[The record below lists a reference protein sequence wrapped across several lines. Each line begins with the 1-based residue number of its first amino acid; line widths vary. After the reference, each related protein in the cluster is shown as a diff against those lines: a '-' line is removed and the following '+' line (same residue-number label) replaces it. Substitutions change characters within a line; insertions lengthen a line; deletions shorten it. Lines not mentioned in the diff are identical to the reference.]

1 MLEVCVWAWYKRSQT
16 LWHLRREEV
25 WQCWSNSSG
34 ESGHSPRPPPH
45 RRQHC
50 VCVCVCVL
58 HYVYTST
65 WALSYTL
72 HPFRFDQLCLH
83 EPSQR
88 SGYSISQH
96 LLCAEACSGGP
107 CACRRS
113 LRACWSV
120 CATAGNRELRCH
132 RRLCC
137 CCCWS
142 FSPAL
147 GHGDRG
153 KSRFRCLICE
163 TIGEKLK
170 GGRLQ
175 WHDWDDECSFDRS

>member
-34 ESGHSPRPPPH
+34 ESGHSPSPPLH
-45 RRQHC
+45 RQHC

-107 CACRRS
+107 CARS
-113 LRACWSV
+113 GARSVRAGACV
-120 CATAGNRELRCH
+120 RQLATA
-132 RRLCC
+132 
-137 CCCWS
+137 S
-142 FSPAL
+142 FGAASAAAAADPSHLLWVTGIEENPGFGVWCA
-147 GHGDRG
+147 R
-153 KSRFRCLICE
+153 
-163 TIGEKLK
+163 
-170 GGRLQ
+170 Q
-175 WHDWDDECSFDRS
+175 